1 MSDADDSPVT
11 GALVPAI
18 LPALDAVRAVRG
30 LLGLNPF
37 RVFIRI
43 REWSGPIV
51 GEGQYVD
58 NAGNGGKDFEI
69 TVGQPPIGPRPCKVV
84 FVSTKD
90 IIASGGLYRDR
101 DMRVGPFT
109 PPYGI
114 SPKACC
120 AVGFMAS
127 GGISDTQVDP
137 KQYGDAATQV
147 FWRVTGPTMGR
158 GGAYMTR
165 IELSATALHT
175 TMVLRANGVQPGP

>member
-1 MSDADDSPVT
+1 MTDDDDSPVT

-18 LPALDAVRAVRG
+18 LPALDTIRAVRG

-37 RVFIRI
+37 RVFLRI

-51 GEGQYVD
+51 GEAQYVD
-58 NAGNGGKDFEI
+58 NAGNNGQDFEI
-69 TVGQPPIGPRPCKVV
+69 TVGQPPIGSFPPKVV
-84 FVSTKD
+84 FVSTRD

-109 PPYGI
+109 PPYAIPPRGG
-114 SPKACC
+114 C
-120 AVGFMAS
+120 AAGFAAR

-147 FWRVTGPTMGR
+147 FWRVTGPTMGE

-175 TMVLRANGVQPGP
+175 MMVLRANGVQPGP